1 VVITASDRQAFKR
14 CRRAWDF
21 GSRLRQGWEPD
32 VDETE
37 VDLAGAVRA
46 ALAVWYFPG
55 MWEWDRSIVRPLA
68 EEAYQK
74 AVAGWPAGHDDVVAL
89 GERLLGRYFDWA
101 PEADVF
107 TPLRVETDFHV
118 TIPDPA
124 DPRRDLAAADGSAV
138 HFAGRVR
145 ALVVDP
151 FNVHWLVDHLVG
163 DGWAD
168 IDALVLDER
177 GTASCWAWG
186 RCYLGTDIAGVV
198 YNELRTDG
206 DLGRGYA
213 PDLVF
218 RRTTVRRG
226 LVELE
231 RARYNLGTEARDMTS
246 AGPAV
251 YPSPSWDIC
260 STCAFRPPC
269 IAVTTGGDA
278 EAVLAASYR
287 RRQPVEEHEG
297 RLGGVTWSLGRG
309 AAPPKFG
316 RGAHRD
322 R

>member
-14 CRRAWDF
+14 CRRQWDF

-32 VDETE
+32 VDTVH
-37 VDLAGAVRA
+37 VDVVDAVRA
-46 ALAVWYFPG
+46 SLAVWYFPG
-55 MWEWDRSIVRPLA
+55 MWEWDRAIVRPLA
-68 EEAYQK
+68 EEAYRA
-74 AVAGWPAGHDDVVAL
+74 AVAPWPEEHAEVAAR
-89 GERLLGRYFDWA
+89 GEALLGRYFDWA
-101 PEADVF
+101 PEVDNF
-107 TPLRVETDFHV
+107 TPLRVESDFHV
-118 TIPDPA
+118 TVPDPD
-124 DPRRDLAAADGSAV
+124 DPRRDLAGADGAAV

-145 ALVVDP
+145 LLVVDP

-168 IDALVLDER
+168 LDALVLDER
-177 GTASCWAWG
+177 GSASCWAWG
-186 RCYLGTDIAGVV
+186 RCYLSTQIAGVV

-206 DLGRGYA
+206 DLGRGFRSER
-213 PDLVF
+213 VF

-231 RARYNLGTEARDMTS
+231 RARHNLGLEAQEMSS
-246 AGPAV
+246 AGVAV
-251 YPSPSWDIC
+251 YPTPSWETC

-269 IAVTTGGDA
+269 LAVTTGADA

-287 RRQPVEEHEG
+287 RRPPEEEQEG

-316 RGAHRD
+316 RDPLRD